1 VGITTHL
8 SRATPREMLAELL
21 RRKFVRYSIA
31 SAVAVVVGQSALWFF
46 RLGLGWHGVP
56 ANLASVAI
64 GSIPNY
70 TINRYWTWQQRG
82 NNRLWGEI
90 VPFWVMA
97 LLGTILSTLFVAF
110 AEQQWGTPLA
120 VSIAQL
126 AGFGTVWFA
135 RFLILDKVI
144 WRVVHDLHPEI
155 DLPQPHVGLTEPAAS
170 PSAAARA
177 NGFGQQLADT
187 PATSDHPA

>member
-1 VGITTHL
+1 VGINLHL
-8 SRATPREMLAELL
+8 LRATPHEMLKELL
-21 RRKFVRYSIA
+21 RLKFVRYSIA

-46 RLGLGWHGVP
+46 KLGLDWHGVP
-56 ANLASVAI
+56 ANLASVAL

-82 NNRLWGEI
+82 RNRLWGEI

-97 LLGTILSTLFVAF
+97 LLGTILSTVFVAY
-110 AEQQWGTPLA
+110 AERQWGTALA
-120 VSIAQL
+120 VSLAQI

-135 RFLILDKVI
+135 RFLVLDKVM

-155 DLPQPHVGLTEPAAS
+155 DLPPPHVDLAEPAEA
-170 PSAAARA
+170 PDGTART
-177 NGFGQQLADT
+177 NGFRQPLGDT
-187 PATSDHPA
+187 PVTSDHPA